1 MWEQL
6 VLSSHY
12 ASQEDAEK
20 QRELAERGNLSKV
33 SQIKKNI
40 RNNNNIQMGNTK
52 PHGATKISTKCE
64 REKGEGEGEWEW
76 GRGRQEVRVEW
87 VSGRV
92 VLLSSSAISP

>member
-12 ASQEDAEK
+12 SSQEDGEK

-33 SQIKKNI
+33 SQIKKI

-52 PHGATKISTKCE
+52 PHDATKISLH
-64 REKGEGEGEWEW
+64 RASEKGEGGREGGKVGGT
-76 GRGRQEVRVEW
+76 GRMGERE
-87 VSGRV
+87 SGV
-92 VLLSSSAISP
+92 A